1 MSKQKSSW
9 LNTQTLKYEK
19 DSDVSNSQGEELR
32 FSRQSSYSTHVSGVT
47 SSVCHRG
54 YHWEDPTDCHVN
66 QKYPCSSSQIVSS
79 SGSRFPDEA
88 MSTLIGFC
96 KIGVQIFATTVEALH
111 RSKIL
116 RLSGRSDSC
125 PFSTDEHLTSGALF
139 RSLRYLHD
147 RL

>member
-1 MSKQKSSW
+1 MSEQKSSW
-9 LNTQTLKYEK
+9 LNTQTLNFEK
-19 DSDVSNSQGEELR
+19 DSDVSNSWGEDLR
-32 FSRQSSYSTHVSGVT
+32 FSRHSSYSTHVSGVT
-47 SSVCHRG
+47 SSVCHRE

-66 QKYPCSSSQIVSS
+66 QKYSYSSSQIVSS
-79 SGSRFPDEA
+79 SGSRFPDKA
-88 MSTLIGFC
+88 MSTHIGFC
-96 KIGVQIFATTVEALH
+96 KIGLRKFATTLEALH

-125 PFSTDEHLTSGALF
+125 PFSTDEYLTSGALF